1 MEHKNICNDC
11 ISTTGGCCTGVNII
25 LHESEVKPFLHAKK
39 EGLFTESDN
48 LEQFKEQK
56 DLFVYT
62 SGTKRCHFLT
72 DSNTCSIYDSR
83 PTICRLYPIVWK
95 KGIIESS
102 DIFIDLLCPLTHVKP
117 IVDLYASTQNLEN
130 QKLIKEIGS
139 LVFNENDSGYLNI
152 TDKKRSSDALAKLY
166 KDE

>member
-25 LHESEVKPFLHAKK
+25 LHESEVKPFLYAKEK
-39 EGLFTESDN
+39 HLFSESDN
-48 LEQFKEQK
+48 LEELKGQK

-72 DSNTCSIYDSR
+72 ESNTCSIYNSR
-83 PTICRLYPIVWK
+83 PTICKLYPIVWK
-95 KGIIESS
+95 KGIIESN

-117 IVDLYASTQNLEN
+117 ILDLYSSSQELEN
-130 QKLIKEIGS
+130 KKLIKKIGS
-139 LVFNENDSGYLNI
+139 LVFNENDSSFLNI
-152 TDKKRSSDALAKLY
+152 TDKKRSSDALSNIY
-166 KDE
+166 DEF